1 MFYMLTINRRVH
13 QAALT
18 MLLIFAAV
26 PFAAVAQQ
34 SRVLYGTVK
43 DGVEPVRGAVVQLE
57 NLQTLEVR
65 SYVTQKDGAYHFT
78 GLNPETDYQVW
89 ARRDDK
95 ESPKKMVSKFDSAAR
110 VKVDLALK

>member
-1 MFYMLTINRRVH
+1 MLTVNRRLLR
-13 QAALT
+13 AALP
-18 MLLIFAAV
+18 LLLAFAAAV
-26 PFAAVAQQ
+26 VIAVAQQ
-34 SRVLYGTVK
+34 SRLLYGTVK

-57 NLQTLEVR
+57 NLQTLDVR

-78 GLNPETDYQVW
+78 GLNPDTDYQVW

-110 VKVDLALK
+110 VKVDLVVK

>member
-1 MFYMLTINRRVH
+1 MPTVKRRLLQEALPLLLVL
-13 QAALT
+13 AAFT
-18 MLLIFAAV
+18 CF
-26 PFAAVAQQ
+26 AVAQQ
-34 SRVLYGTVK
+34 SRLLYGTVK

-65 SYVTQKDGAYHFT
+65 SYVTQRDGAYHFT
-78 GLNPETDYQVW
+78 GLNPDTDYQVW

-95 ESPKKMVSKFDSAAR
+95 ESSKKMVSKFDSAAK

>member
-1 MFYMLTINRRVH
+1 MLTVNRRLL
-13 QAALT
+13 QAARP
-18 MLLIFAAV
+18 LLLVFAAV
-26 PFAAVAQQ
+26 SFTAVAQQ
-34 SRVLYGTVK
+34 SRFLYGTVK

-65 SYVTQKDGAYHFT
+65 SYVTQKDGEYHFT
-78 GLNPETDYQVW
+78 GLNPDTDYQVW

-95 ESPKKMVSKFDSAAR
+95 ESGKKMVSKFDSAAR

>member
-1 MFYMLTINRRVH
+1 MLTVKRRLL
-13 QAALT
+13 QEALP
-18 MLLIFAAV
+18 LLLVLAAV
-26 PFAAVAQQ
+26 SGAAVAQQ
-34 SRVLYGTVK
+34 SRFLYGTVK

-57 NLQTLEVR
+57 NLRTLEIR

-78 GLNPETDYQVW
+78 GLDPETDYQVS

-95 ESPKKMVSKFDSAAR
+95 ESPKKMVSRFESAQR